1 MVDSYMTRCVTLVM
15 VGAGLASVGLAQVPE
30 LDPHEIFG
38 VVMEERGG
46 TADVPVFVCDGKT
59 GLPLQKGS
67 YEPFDWSKPDGKKLQ
82 AEMAMMLSD
91 ERGKFRFENV
101 PDGTY
106 RLVAQ
111 RWMGEYKGLFE
122 VHGTVIQLLGTAGEV
137 VVPRPAEYYE
147 AQVGLRPAGDGIVQF
162 DMEQGNSETLLL
174 LSTRPLE
181 YDVALGFSALGE
193 EFMTHLVGVNRMPIG
208 KTTVI
213 GVPNEKLHAFF
224 FAADNLPG
232 VSAITVEPTE
242 GGLVRVP
249 SEPFVAPWSNGRKT
263 PPEDLAELG
272 KLLDENGATIDELLE
287 IPPLSSKT
295 PDAFRQRMKVLGQD
309 LGREVEVAQGR
320 TVRVGDLLALRVYRQ
335 LQE

>member
-1 MVDSYMTRCVTLVM
+1 MDKYSKQGIALVV
-15 VGAGLASVGLAQVPE
+15 VGLGLASVAPAQMPQ

-46 TADVPVFVCDGKT
+46 TPDVPVFLCDGNT
-59 GLPLQKGS
+59 GLPVQKET
-67 YEPFDWSKPDGKKLQ
+67 YQPFDWSKPDAKKLQ
-82 AEMAMMLSD
+82 ADMAMTMTD

-122 VHGTVIQLLGTAGEV
+122 LHGTVIQLLGTAGDV

-162 DMEQGNSETLLL
+162 DMEVGNNETLLL

-213 GVPNEKLHAFF
+213 GVPNGRLHAFF

-242 GGLVRVP
+242 GGLVRP
-249 SEPFVAPWSNGRKT
+249 PAEPFVAPWSDGRKT
-263 PPEDLAELG
+263 PPEHLAELG
-272 KLLDENGATIDELLE
+272 KLVDEEGVTIDGLLE
-287 IPPLSSKT
+287 IPPLSNQT
-295 PDAFRQRMKVLGQD
+295 ADAFRERMKVLGQD
-309 LGREVEVAQGR
+309 LGREVLVAEGR